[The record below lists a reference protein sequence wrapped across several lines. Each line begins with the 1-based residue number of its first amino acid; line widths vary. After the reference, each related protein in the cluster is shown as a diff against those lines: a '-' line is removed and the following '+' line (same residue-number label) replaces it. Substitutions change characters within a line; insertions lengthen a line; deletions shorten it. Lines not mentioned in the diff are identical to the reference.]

1 MLVIKFNERKSQIDK
16 YSNMPENINPGSSDI
31 KLLMIG
37 PKGNSEILIFF
48 SQRPSVF
55 PEAKSRGALRLRKKS
70 FA

>member
-48 SQRPSVF
+48 PRDPLCSPRRSQG
-55 PEAKSRGALRLRKKS
+55 EH
-70 FA
+70 